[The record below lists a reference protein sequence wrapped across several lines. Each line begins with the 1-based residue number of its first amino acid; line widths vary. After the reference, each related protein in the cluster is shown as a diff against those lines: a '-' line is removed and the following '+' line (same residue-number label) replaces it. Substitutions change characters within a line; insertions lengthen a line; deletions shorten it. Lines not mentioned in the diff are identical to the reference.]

1 MMNLKESNKEKIVAV
16 FMFTLAI
23 LVLIGAKIHDNIQK
37 SDDIKFI
44 QIHVI
49 KEDEDYSKTYKV
61 DTIENKLGDV
71 LDSLGIAEFEESQ
84 YGRFLISVDGYK
96 ADDTKQEWWKVLEN
110 DQMTQVGIDELQ
122 IQDNG
127 SYTLQFCVGY

>member
-1 MMNLKESNKEKIVAV
+1 MNLKESNKEKIVAV

-110 DQMTQVGIDELQ
+110 DQMSQVGIDELQ

>member
-110 DQMTQVGIDELQ
+110 DQMSQVGIDELQ